1 VSPDY
6 DLLPRPR
13 ATNPVVWLLATLCHT
28 CVSALLLL
36 LLLLQVLLPLVDLL

>member
-28 CVSALLLL
+28 CVSAPPL